1 MKKKKLTD
9 TISQEK
15 IKIAQK
21 PPERLTK
28 KKQTKKPPKQNNNNK
43 GSNQ

>member
-1 MKKKKLTD
+1 MKKNLTD
-9 TISQEK
+9 TIPQEK

-28 KKQTKKPPKQNNNNK
+28 KNKKKPEKQSNNNK